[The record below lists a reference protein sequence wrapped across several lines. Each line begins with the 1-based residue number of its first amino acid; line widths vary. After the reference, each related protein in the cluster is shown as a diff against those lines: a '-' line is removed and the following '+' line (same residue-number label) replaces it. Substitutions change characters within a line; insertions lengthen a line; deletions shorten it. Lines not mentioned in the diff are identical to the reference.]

1 MKTVDRVLDA
11 YSKTRKLTEEEAS
24 RVKVE
29 LSRFVDELMFGES
42 KREPPT
48 SSER

>member
-1 MKTVDRVLDA
+1 MKTVDRVMSA
-11 YSKTRKLTEEEAS
+11 YLKTRKLTEEEAS
-24 RVKVE
+24 RVRAE
-29 LSRFVDELMFGES
+29 LSRFIDELMFGES